1 MKNIKIAA
9 IAGSA
14 LLIITLLLGASES
27 PSTEYYGDEEYF
39 EQYSNGN
46 NNNQSENDY
55 QNNGFSNNNQNGT
68 THQNQKSQT
77 YNNQRNQFNGG
88 SEKRVMQPMMDQQ
101 RGIPFGHYPLPA
113 SWKIKKDGWFG
124 PQGLIIKFVSSQPMD
139 LSQQKYHT
147 PKKILEAEL
156 APQLQQNGGRVTGE
170 QNLGSVAQ
178 CDKNYAQLIAMDN
191 GIQTQNEALGF
202 SIDVKGVKAYGIVKT
217 SLSRH
222 QYGGN
227 WYYSVISIDADASYI
242 DQAMEHMI
250 FALSNY
256 KPNMQQV
263 AMYKRDEQ
271 MKSNQSW
278 ATHNSKMRSNQS
290 AFDARNKAWQD
301 ASKATNDAIMGSWKS
316 LSESF
321 DRSNQMITN
330 GIWDENTVTNP
341 WDGTQHQTDNTYDRT
356 FMNAFGDQ
364 IQTNDQFYEPGMDYN
379 VHGYEEVFPNGG

>member
-9 IAGSA
+9 IVGSA
-14 LLIITLLLGASES
+14 LLVIAFLFGGDDSQAMD
-27 PSTEYYGDEEYF
+27 YYGEEEYF

-55 QNNGFSNNNQNGT
+55 QNNGFNNNN
-68 THQNQKSQT
+68 NNK
-77 YNNQRNQFNGG
+77 NQRNKFNGG
-88 SEKRVMQPMMDQQ
+88 SEKRVLQPTMDQQ

-113 SWKIKKDGWFG
+113 SWKMKNDGWYG
-124 PQGLIIKFVSSQPMD
+124 PNGLTVKFINSQPMD
-139 LSQQKYHT
+139 LSQQNYHT
-147 PKKILEAEL
+147 PKKILEVEL
-156 APQLQQNGGRVTGE
+156 AQQLQQNGGRVTGE

-316 LSESF
+316 SSESF

-364 IQTNDQFYEPGMDYN
+364 IQTNDQFYEPGMDHN